1 MAEAYRYTGAIE
13 RAETHYAK
21 ALKSDEFKVGAL
33 TGIGYIML
41 AGQNNSGAF
50 DMFTQAV
57 EKDDS
62 AWKAWL
68 GLASLSDQARNWK
81 KSDELY
87 KKALKSTD
95 DRALVLNNRG
105 VSMVARGDSA
115 AALVYFDMA
124 EQISPNS
131 ERLKNNRDFA
141 ELGVNGGFKKV
152 AYSHLT
158 GKELAQKLNN
168 HGYVEMIRG
177 DRSKAEAY
185 FVEAIDAHPSFYA
198 IAHKNLRTLRAISK
212 TDAKK

>member
-1 MAEAYRYTGAIE
+1 MNSERRKNGSQKFIRSIIAIAVFAPSLTGCFATSSKQVEISLKETLPTVNKAQSGWSYLEQGAYAAAVPAFQLALLKAPEQESLHFGMAEAYRYTGAIE

-57 EKDDS
+57 EEDDS

-95 DRALVLNNRG
+95 DRALVL
-105 VSMVARGDSA
+105 S
-115 AALVYFDMA
+115 L
-124 EQISPNS
+124 I
-131 ERLKNNRDFA
+131 
-141 ELGVNGGFKKV
+141 
-152 AYSHLT
+152 H
-158 GKELAQKLNN
+158 
-168 HGYVEMIRG
+168 I
-177 DRSKAEAY
+177 
-185 FVEAIDAHPSFYA
+185 
-198 IAHKNLRTLRAISK
+198 
-212 TDAKK
+212 